1 MGTMKRTVYIET
13 TIPSFYFEIR
23 SEPAMVARRES
34 TRRWWADDREFYEVV
49 TSAITLAELQ
59 DGDYPG
65 RQDAVELIAAIP
77 LLEAVPEID
86 EIVGVYASR
95 HLMPREDLA
104 DAYHLATASFY
115 GADFLLTWN
124 CRHLANA
131 NKVQHLRTVNAE
143 LGLVVPIV
151 TTPDLLIKELDDDPR

>member
-1 MGTMKRTVYIET
+1 MWRMKRTVYIET
-13 TIPSFYFEIR
+13 TIPSFYFEVR
-23 SEPAMVARRES
+23 SDPSMIARRES
-34 TRRWWADDREFYEVV
+34 TRRWWLEDRPSYDIV

-65 RQDAVELIAAIP
+65 RLDAIALMAEIP

-86 EIVGVYASR
+86 EIVGVYAAR

-131 NKVQHLRTVNAE
+131 NKVRHLRTVNAE

-151 TTPDLLIKELDDDPR
+151 TTPDLLIKEMDDDA